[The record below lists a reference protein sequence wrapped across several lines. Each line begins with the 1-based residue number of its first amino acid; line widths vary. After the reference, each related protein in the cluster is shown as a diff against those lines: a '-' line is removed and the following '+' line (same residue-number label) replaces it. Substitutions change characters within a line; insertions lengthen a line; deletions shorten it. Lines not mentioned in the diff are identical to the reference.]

1 MTIGSNLSLRI
12 TAILLGGFVLL
23 QMLIWVVMALPS
35 RGDDQRPY
43 NLPLPTEAR
52 TMVDTLEAAPPARR
66 ASLVTMFNG
75 SLYTVQILREP
86 PPAPATQREGLDRLR
101 LDYAAALPGR
111 DIGLTGRRPL
121 LGRMAGTRPWT
132 SRFFAPITLTV
143 PMRGGDLLVVDS
155 RPSMVVRAY
164 LRQRAFLGAVG
175 GLLVLGVL
183 ALAVRQTTRPLVR
196 LSAGVRR
203 FTSDLDTPD
212 LPVAGSREMR
222 DLSAAFNEMKARI
235 GGLMAERTRM
245 LAGIAHDMRTY
256 LTRLRLRAEF
266 IDDSEQRAK
275 AAADLDEMAALL
287 DDTLLLAK
295 RDGRATPQPQ
305 RIDLATELAAIVAL
319 RVDMG
324 DAVTL
329 GAIPPDLAIEATPIS
344 LRRMLANLI
353 DNGVRHGGHVSIEA
367 SADDQTVTI
376 SVADD
381 GPGVPP
387 ETLQRLGE
395 PFGRLDP
402 SRNRETGGAGLG
414 LAIVRALA
422 DREGATIRFANQPKG
437 GFVATATFPRD
448 NPNIS
453 RSTRSSKV
461 RAG

>member
-23 QMLIWVVMALPS
+23 QMLIWAVMALPS

-43 NLPLPTEAR
+43 NLPLPVEVR
-52 TMVDTLEAAPPARR
+52 TMVETLEAAPPPRR
-66 ASLVTMFNG
+66 VSLVAMFNA
-75 SLYTVQILREP
+75 SLYTVRTLREP
-86 PPAPATQREGLDRLR
+86 PPAPASQREGLDQLR

-111 DIGLTGRRPL
+111 KITISGRRPL
-121 LGRMAGTRPWT
+121 LGSVVGARPWPG
-132 SRFFAPITLTV
+132 RIFAPITLTV
-143 PMRGGDLLVVDS
+143 PLRGGDLLVIDS
-155 RPSMVVRAY
+155 RASTMVRAY
-164 LRQRAFLGAVG
+164 LRQRALLGAAG
-175 GLLVLGVL
+175 GLLVLAVL

-196 LSAGVRR
+196 LSASVRR
-203 FTSDLDTPD
+203 FASDLDMPD
-212 LPVAGSREMR
+212 LAVAGSREMR
-222 DLSAAFNEMKARI
+222 DLSMAFNEMKARI

-266 IDDSEQRAK
+266 IDDAEQRAK

-287 DDTLLLAK
+287 DDTLLFAK
-295 RDGRATPQPQ
+295 RDAGATPQAR

-319 RVDMG
+319 RMDMG
-324 DAVTL
+324 DAIAL
-329 GAIPPDLAIEATPIS
+329 GAIPPDLAIEATPIA

-353 DNGVRHGGHVSIEA
+353 DNGVRHGGHVSVEA
-367 SADDQTVTI
+367 TADDRMVTI

-387 ETLQRLGE
+387 ETLGRLGE

-422 DREGATIRFANQPKG
+422 DREGATIRFANRPEG
-437 GFVATATFPRD
+437 GFVATLIFA
-448 NPNIS
+448 
-453 RSTRSSKV
+453 RSWSGLAV
-461 RAG
+461 